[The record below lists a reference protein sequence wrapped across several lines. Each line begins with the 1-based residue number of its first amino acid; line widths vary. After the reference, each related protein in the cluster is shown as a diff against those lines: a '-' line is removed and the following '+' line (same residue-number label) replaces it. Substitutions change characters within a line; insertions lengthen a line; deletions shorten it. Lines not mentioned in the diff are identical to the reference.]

1 MKNSRI
7 FILFFLTL
15 SLTSSQ
21 KTDTDYFEISKNL
34 KLVSSIYEKINTHY
48 VDEIIPGRVMKK
60 GIDAML
66 KSLDPYTVYISEE
79 QIEDFRFATTGEY
92 GGIGATIK
100 KRNCLLYTS
109 PSPRDRSLS
118 RMPSSA

>member
-1 MKNSRI
+1 
-7 FILFFLTL
+7 
-15 SLTSSQ
+15 
-21 KTDTDYFEISKNL
+21 
-34 KLVSSIYEKINTHY
+34 
-48 VDEIIPGRVMKK
+48 MKK

-100 KRNCLLYTS
+100 KRNKKS
-109 PSPRDRSLS
+109 NSL
-118 RMPSSA
+118 